1 MKDLLIIVIGV
12 VVGNLITA
20 YVLFKLLEAM

>member
-1 MKDLLIIVIGV
+1 MKDLLILVVGV
-12 VVGNLITA
+12 VAGNLITA